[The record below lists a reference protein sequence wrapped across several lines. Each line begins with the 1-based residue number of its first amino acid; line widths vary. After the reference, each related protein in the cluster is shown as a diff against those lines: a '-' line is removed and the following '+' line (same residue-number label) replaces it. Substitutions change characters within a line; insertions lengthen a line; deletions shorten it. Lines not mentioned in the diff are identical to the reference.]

1 VKVLVVDDEAAVR
14 FSLREILQAAG
25 HDVREAEDGL
35 TALATLEAAPVDLVI
50 SDLRMPGLDGLALL
64 ERVRAGWPE
73 TQFVLVT
80 ALGDERTAVRAL
92 KLGAYDYLPKPFDNE
107 ELRATVERARE
118 ILSLRAENRRLREEL
133 AGEYRGIVGDA
144 PAMREAIHVIRR
156 VGPTDATVL
165 ISGESGTGKEL
176 AARAVHAEG
185 PRKEGP
191 FIALNCSAL
200 PAELVESE
208 LFGHVKGA
216 FTGADRDRE
225 GLFMAAHGGTL
236 FLDEVGD
243 LAAAAQAKLLRA
255 LESSEVTPVGAN
267 RPTRSDVRVIAATNR
282 SLSEMVD
289 QGAFRQ
295 DLLYRLQVVTIR
307 LPPLRERRGDVPA
320 LAMRFLAELAQRHGR
335 DVTGLTEAARRA
347 LIAWDW
353 PGNVRELRNV
363 LERAVVLAEAPEI
376 DVADLPDRIRG
387 GQGPLRGEEAALE
400 GLPYTEAKERVVAA
414 FERSYLDA
422 ALERHRG
429 NVSATARALGLHR
442 QSLQKMLRRLGL
454 PGGS

>member
-1 VKVLVVDDEAAVR
+1 
-14 FSLREILQAAG
+14 
-25 HDVREAEDGL
+25 
-35 TALATLEAAPVDLVI
+35 
-50 SDLRMPGLDGLALL
+50 
-64 ERVRAGWPE
+64 
-73 TQFVLVT
+73 
-80 ALGDERTAVRAL
+80 
-92 KLGAYDYLPKPFDNE
+92 
-107 ELRATVERARE
+107 
-118 ILSLRAENRRLREEL
+118 
-133 AGEYRGIVGDA
+133 
-144 PAMREAIHVIRR
+144 
-156 VGPTDATVL
+156 
-165 ISGESGTGKEL
+165 
-176 AARAVHAEG
+176 
-185 PRKEGP
+185 
-191 FIALNCSAL
+191 
-200 PAELVESE
+200 
-208 LFGHVKGA
+208 
-216 FTGADRDRE
+216 
-225 GLFMAAHGGTL
+225 
-236 FLDEVGD
+236 
-243 LAAAAQAKLLRA
+243 
-255 LESSEVTPVGAN
+255 
-267 RPTRSDVRVIAATNR
+267 
-282 SLSEMVD
+282 MVD

-320 LAMRFLAELAQRHGR
+320 LAMRFLAELARRHGR